1 MLTTITSTLS
11 FIAVTI
17 SFICVTIMSI
27 TVFNY
32 MEQAKEYEAEIERL
46 KAALENATSKEK

>member
-1 MLTTITSTLS
+1 MLTTIILTLL

-17 SFICVTIMSI
+17 SFICVIIMSI
-27 TVFNY
+27 TESRY
-32 MEQAKEYEAEIERL
+32 MKQADEYEAETERL

>member
-1 MLTTITSTLS
+1 MLATIASTLS

-17 SFICVTIMSI
+17 SFICVTNMCI

-32 MEQAKEYEAEIERL
+32 MEQNKAYKAEVERL
-46 KAALENATSKEK
+46 KAALEDAASKEK